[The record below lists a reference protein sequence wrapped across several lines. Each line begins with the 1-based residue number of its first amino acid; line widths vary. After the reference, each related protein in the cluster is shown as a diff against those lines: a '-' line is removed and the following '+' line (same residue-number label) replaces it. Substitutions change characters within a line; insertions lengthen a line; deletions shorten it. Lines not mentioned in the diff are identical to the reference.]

1 MDGMAATFSEHLAEL
16 HSRRLESFYGGWE
29 GGGTS
34 ILIGVLQG
42 LFGSFAREC

>member
-16 HSRRLESFYGGWE
+16 HSWRLESFYGGWE

-34 ILIGVLQG
+34 ILVGVFQG
-42 LFGSFAREC
+42 LWRFCP